1 MTTAAI
7 HSDLSTLMAA
17 VRIGDTGQAH
27 VLGRAVEPASS
38 AIPGWAAVA
47 SDRVEDLAAALYSRC
62 YVRPSGRVDRG
73 IVDADRDGLF
83 QSALIAA
90 APADWVWERGWRVVD
105 RGDDGRLR
113 VRRNSVL
120 YWTDSSRVRLST
132 SPGVGLVIGESCAV
146 LVPRVRRRLL
156 PGFHTVV
163 GAEPGTDEDESD
175 RLVRL
180 YWHLRERSAAAL
192 LNAVVTTLDDAA
204 IPFSMKVLRDPVAYV
219 RADAG
224 VLYLPRNRFAA
235 ARPLLHDV
243 HQRIVT
249 GLRADPPMLTLRLD
263 RGLGLAE
270 DPGAGTSFGQ
280 HCCRIVAEALW
291 RLHDDSGSATAH
303 AAVAAAFTAHGLDP
317 TAPHR
322 MAGSDTDYSWP
333 TGGVT
338 EPPPPRRHHA
348 DRYDEEVLI
357 AAASQ
362 IGRSICASARWD
374 STRTRCTWIARTV
387 AGRSGPNHVFMPHS
401 ATLGQDLY
409 AGTAGVGL
417 FLAQLAA
424 LTGDAEFRDTARG
437 ALAAAVN
444 GVLRG
449 GETVPGLYTGVPG
462 VVLTAV
468 RTGQLLGERAPVERL
483 SALLTKRPADIEDDL
498 MSGRAGEILALTQL
512 AETTDWP
519 AADALVLARRLGT
532 ELLGSI
538 AEHGP
543 VGRPRSPDKP
553 AWTGLSHG
561 AAGVALALLA
571 LANRTDDTAFLDA
584 ARAGFSYEDTLFDSE
599 AGNWP
604 DFRER
609 PFDDPGTPAFMIAW
623 CNGAPG
629 IALSRLRAR
638 DLDPRRQADHT
649 RSATA
654 ALATTLAEVERRQPL
669 ADWDATY
676 CHGVAGLVETLWT
689 GGHLLGRDDL
699 LEAARSATFRLAR
712 HSVTELRSGVP
723 GGTTNPSLMLGTA
736 GIGYQLLRVAAPGRV
751 PSILLGWWDIPGGQP
766 RHDRHP
772 GRLAST
778 SLASTDD
785 DPRARTARHAARI
798 TVTRTTPRITSVTG
812 RPSTYPG
819 SPWE

>member
-1 MTTAAI
+1 MTTGATVAI
-7 HSDLSTLMAA
+7 HPDLSTLTAA
-17 VRIGDTGQAH
+17 VGIGDNGQAH
-27 VLGRAVEPASS
+27 VLGLPVEPASTT
-38 AIPGWAAVA
+38 IPGWGAMAP
-47 SDRVEDLAAALYSRC
+47 DRVVDLAAALYSRC

-83 QSALIAA
+83 HSALTTAV
-90 APADWVWERGWRVVD
+90 PTGWVWERGWRVAG

-113 VRRNSVL
+113 VRRGPVL
-120 YWTDSSRVRLST
+120 YWTASDRVRRTDSSGEQAPA
-132 SPGVGLVIGESCAV
+132 PGVGLVVGDPCAV

-163 GAEPGTDEDESD
+163 GAEPGTAEDESD
-175 RLVRL
+175 SLVRL
-180 YWHLRERSAAAL
+180 YWHLRERTAAAL
-192 LNAVVTTLDDAA
+192 LNAVVTTLDEAA

-235 ARPLLHDV
+235 AGPLLRDV
-243 HQRIVT
+243 HRRITT
-249 GLRADPPMLTLRLD
+249 GLRDDPPMLTLRLD

-291 RLHDDSGSATAH
+291 RLYDESGPDTVTSPDRAQ
-303 AAVAAAFTAHGLDP
+303 AAVAAAFTARGLDP
-317 TAPHR
+317 AAPYR
-322 MAGSDTDYSWP
+322 MAGSAADYSWP
-333 TGGVT
+333 VGDVT
-338 EPPPPRRHHA
+338 EPSHRLPAPQRHNA
-348 DRYDEEVLI
+348 DRYDADRYGPELLI
-357 AAASQ
+357 AAASR
-362 IGRSICASARWD
+362 IGRSICASARWE

-387 AGRSGPNHVFMPHS
+387 SGRPGPNHVFVPHS
-401 ATLGQDLY
+401 ATLGPDFY

-424 LTGDAEFRDTARG
+424 LTGDAEFRDTAHG

-444 GVLRG
+444 GALRA
-449 GETVPGLYTGVPG
+449 GETEAWPMLPGLYTGVPG
-462 VVLTAV
+462 VVLAAM
-468 RTGQLLGERAPVERL
+468 RISRLLGERPPADQL
-483 SALLTKRPADIEDDL
+483 SAVLDAALTGRFAGIEDDL
-498 MSGRAGEILALTQL
+498 MSGRAGAILALTQL
-512 AETTDWP
+512 VETADWP
-519 AADALVLARRLGT
+519 SADDTLVHARRLGT

-543 VGRPRSPDKP
+543 AGRRRTPDKP

-571 LANRTDDTAFLDA
+571 LANRTGDTAFLDA
-584 ARAGFSYEDTLFDSE
+584 ARAGFSYEDALFDSE

-609 PFDDPGTPAFMIAW
+609 PFDATDAPAFMIAW

-654 ALATTLAEVERRQPL
+654 ALATTLAEVQRRQAL
-669 ADWDATY
+669 VDWDATY
-676 CHGVAGLVETLWT
+676 CHGAAGLIDTLWM

-699 LEAARSATFRLAR
+699 LESARSATYRLAR
-712 HSVTELRSGVP
+712 HSATELRSGVP

-736 GIGYQLLRVAAPGRV
+736 GIGYQLLRIAAPGQV
-751 PSILLGWWDIPGGQP
+751 PSALLGLWDIP
-766 RHDRHP
+766 
-772 GRLAST
+772 
-778 SLASTDD
+778 
-785 DPRARTARHAARI
+785 
-798 TVTRTTPRITSVTG
+798 
-812 RPSTYPG
+812 
-819 SPWE
+819 